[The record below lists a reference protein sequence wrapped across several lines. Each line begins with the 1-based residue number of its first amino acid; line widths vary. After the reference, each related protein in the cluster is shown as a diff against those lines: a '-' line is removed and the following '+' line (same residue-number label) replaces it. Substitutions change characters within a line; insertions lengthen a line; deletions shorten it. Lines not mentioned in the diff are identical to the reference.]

1 MSVFQ
6 RVSNLIV
13 RSQVDREIDAE
24 VRSHIEMRTADNI
37 AAGMPPEKARRDA
50 LLKFGNPTVLRERV
64 AGVDFALNFDIF
76 FRDVQYA
83 FRKLCKT
90 PAFAITVIL
99 TLALGIGAN
108 TAVFS
113 IVDAVLLRPLPYKN
127 ANRLVVVWQ
136 TDAAHRG
143 TGAWFDPYREFEEW
157 LRGSRS
163 FEKLAAM
170 SWATAG
176 KTLLWH
182 GKPISLLALPASTD
196 FFSMLGAEAE
206 IGRTFGEI
214 DLKNPCTLVL
224 AYPYW
229 QEKLGA
235 PNDIVGQSLTVDH
248 ASCVVV
254 GVMPK
259 GFTFYPK
266 EANAWSLI
274 TPASAFARKPWDS
287 MTGVFGLMRPETTR
301 AQAEAELNAIERRI
315 LPEAPASLSPLTSA
329 MPIVL
334 KLQDN
339 FTWLAG
345 RNLRTGLLVLLGA
358 VSLILLMACLNVA
371 NLVLGRAMEHSREI
385 AIRTALGSGRSRLI
399 RQMLTE
405 SLMLAFCGTAVGILL
420 ALLMLQCFR
429 AINPVELP
437 PGSVV
442 SLDWRILLFAGLL
455 GVGSV
460 VVFGLVPAWRASRAD
475 LNSVLRNSERAI
487 GASASAQRTSQLLV
501 VMQVALSLMLF
512 VGAGLLAASLWRMA
526 STRLGYRT
534 NQVVTAT
541 INLPNERYAA
551 PDAKA
556 RFAANLASS
565 VSTLP
570 GVETV
575 TTASGFAPT
584 GENPLSVEGDASKFS
599 TGGIATQSVSANFL
613 GAMQIPLFRGR
624 VFDTRDQNDTQQ
636 VAIINGALAEKYFP
650 QIDPIG
656 HTIKLSRADD
666 PSKPW
671 LTIIGVVA
679 NVKTT
684 TVFQEMGYVEP
695 PTVYRPLTQDSPS
708 SLAVMVLAKEGPLE
722 LIGGMQE
729 QLASIDHDLVL
740 GDLGTMQARQ
750 SAALS
755 QPRFRAVLF
764 GSFAG
769 LALLLAV
776 VGLYGVLA
784 QMVAQRRREIAI
796 RMAVGASRGAVL
808 TSIFRSALTLAASG
822 IVLGVVASTIAVRA
836 LAGLLYGI
844 RAENAG
850 MFVLASGLLT
860 LTALAASLSPAWRA
874 ANIDPIQTLR
884 TE

>member
-1 MSVFQ
+1 MSLF
-6 RVSNLIV
+6 RRISNLFS
-13 RSQVDREIDAE
+13 RSRVEAEIDAE
-24 VRSHIEMRTADNI
+24 LRSHIEMRIEDNVT
-37 AAGMPPEKARRDA
+37 AGMSPEEAKRDA
-50 LLKFGNPTVLRERV
+50 VLKFGNTTVMREKV
-64 AGVDFALNFDIF
+64 VGVDGALNLDVF
-76 FRDVQYA
+76 FGDMHYA
-83 FRKLCKT
+83 FRKLCKS

-143 TGAWFDPYREFEEW
+143 TGAWFNPYREFEEW
-157 LRGSRS
+157 ERGSHS

-176 KTLLWH
+176 KTLVWH
-182 GKPISLLALPASTD
+182 GKPTSVFALPASID
-196 FFSMLGAEAE
+196 FFSMLGAEAQ
-206 IGRTFGEI
+206 IGRTFGEV

-224 AYPYW
+224 SYPYW
-229 QEKLGA
+229 RDKLGA

-248 ASCVVV
+248 TSCAVI

-259 GFTFYPK
+259 DFSFYPK

-274 TPASAFARKPWDS
+274 TPASAFAQKPWDS
-287 MTGVFGLMRPETTR
+287 MTGVFGLLRSGVMH
-301 AQAEAELNAIERRI
+301 AQAEAELNAMEKRI
-315 LPEAPASLSPLTSA
+315 LPEAPASLSPLSSA

-358 VSLILLMACLNVA
+358 VSLVLLMACLNVA
-371 NLVLGRAMEHSREI
+371 NLVLGRTIEQSREM
-385 AIRTALGSGRSRLI
+385 AIRTALGSSRSRLI
-399 RQMLTE
+399 QQMLTE

-420 ALLMLQCFR
+420 AVLILRWFR
-429 AINPVELP
+429 AVNPVELP
-437 PGSVV
+437 PGSIV
-442 SLDWRILLFAGLL
+442 SLDWRILLFAALL
-455 GVGSV
+455 GIGSV
-460 VVFGLVPAWRASRAD
+460 VIFGLVPAWRASRAD
-475 LNSVLRNSERAI
+475 LNSVLKNSERGI
-487 GASASAQRTSQLLV
+487 GASVSVQRTSQSLV
-501 VMQVALSLMLF
+501 VVQIALSLMLF
-512 VGAGLLAASLWRMA
+512 VGAGLLVASLWRMA

-534 NQVVTAT
+534 NQVLTAT
-541 INLPNERYAA
+541 VNLPKEHYA
-551 PDAKA
+551 DADA
-556 RFAANLASS
+556 RVRFAENFATS
-565 VSTLP
+565 VSTSP

-575 TTASGFAPT
+575 ATASNFTPM
-584 GENPLSVEGDASKFS
+584 GENPLSVKDDASKFA
-599 TGGIATQSVSANFL
+599 TGGIATQNISANFFE
-613 GAMQIPLFRGR
+613 AMQIPLFRGR
-624 VFDTRDQNDTQQ
+624 AFDSRDQKDTQQ
-636 VAIINGALAEKYFP
+636 VAIINEALADRYFP
-650 QIDPIG
+650 HIDPTG
-656 HTIKLSRADD
+656 HTIKLSRAEDS
-666 PSKPW
+666 SKPW
-671 LTIIGVVA
+671 LTIIGVAA
-679 NVKTT
+679 NIKTT

-695 PTVYRPLTQDSPS
+695 LTVYRPLTQDPPS
-708 SLAVMVLAKEGPLE
+708 SLSVMVLTRKGPLE
-722 LIGGMQE
+722 LVGRMKE

-784 QMVAQRRREIAI
+784 QIVAQRTREIAI

-808 TSIFRSALTLAASG
+808 NSVFRKALTLAISG
-822 IVLGVVASTIAVRA
+822 IVVGVVASAIAVRA
-836 LAGLLYGI
+836 LAGLLYGV

-850 MFVLASGLLT
+850 MFVLDSGLLT
-860 LTALAASLSPAWRA
+860 LTALAASWSPALRA
-874 ANIDPIQTLR
+874 ANINPIQALR
-884 TE
+884 AE

>member
-1 MSVFQ
+1 
-6 RVSNLIV
+6 
-13 RSQVDREIDAE
+13 
-24 VRSHIEMRTADNI
+24 
-37 AAGMPPEKARRDA
+37 
-50 LLKFGNPTVLRERV
+50 
-64 AGVDFALNFDIF
+64 
-76 FRDVQYA
+76 
-83 FRKLCKT
+83 
-90 PAFAITVIL
+90 
-99 TLALGIGAN
+99 
-108 TAVFS
+108 
-113 IVDAVLLRPLPYKN
+113 
-127 ANRLVVVWQ
+127 
-136 TDAAHRG
+136 
-143 TGAWFDPYREFEEW
+143 
-157 LRGSRS
+157 
-163 FEKLAAM
+163 
-170 SWATAG
+170 
-176 KTLLWH
+176 
-182 GKPISLLALPASTD
+182 
-196 FFSMLGAEAE
+196 
-206 IGRTFGEI
+206 
-214 DLKNPCTLVL
+214 
-224 AYPYW
+224 
-229 QEKLGA
+229 
-235 PNDIVGQSLTVDH
+235 
-248 ASCVVV
+248 
-254 GVMPK
+254 
-259 GFTFYPK
+259 
-266 EANAWSLI
+266 
-274 TPASAFARKPWDS
+274 
-287 MTGVFGLMRPETTR
+287 
-301 AQAEAELNAIERRI
+301 
-315 LPEAPASLSPLTSA
+315 
-329 MPIVL
+329 
-334 KLQDN
+334 
-339 FTWLAG
+339 
-345 RNLRTGLLVLLGA
+345 
-358 VSLILLMACLNVA
+358 MACLNVA

-541 INLPNERYAA
+541 INLPKERYAA

-695 PTVYRPLTQDSPS
+695 PTVYRPLTQDPPS

>member
-1 MSVFQ
+1 MSLFQ
-6 RVSNLIV
+6 RVSNLV
-13 RSQVDREIDAE
+13 FRSQMDREIEAE

-50 LLKFGNPTVLRERV
+50 LLKFGNPTVMRERV
-64 AGVDFALNFDIF
+64 AGADFALNLDIF

-83 FRKLCKT
+83 FRKLRKM

-136 TDAAHRG
+136 TDTAHRG

-157 LRGSRS
+157 QSGSRS

-214 DLKNPCTLVL
+214 DLKNACTLVL

-235 PNDIVGQSLTVDH
+235 PNDVVGQSLTVDH

-259 GFTFYPK
+259 GFAFYPK

-274 TPASAFARKPWDS
+274 TPASTFARKPWES
-287 MTGVFGLMRPETTR
+287 MTGVFGLLRSGTTR
-301 AQAEAELNAIERRI
+301 AQAEAELNVIEKRI
-315 LPEAPASLSPLTSA
+315 LPEAPASLSLLTSA
-329 MPIVL
+329 MPVVL

-371 NLVLGRAMEHSREI
+371 NLVLGRTMEHSREM

-405 SLMLAFCGTAVGILL
+405 SLMLASCGTAVGILL
-420 ALLMLQCFR
+420 ALLILQWFR
-429 AINPVELP
+429 AVSPVELP
-437 PGSVV
+437 PSSIV

-475 LNSVLRNSERAI
+475 LNSVLRNSERGI

-541 INLPNERYAA
+541 INLPKERYAA
-551 PDAKA
+551 PEAKA

-565 VSTLP
+565 VSALP
-570 GVETV
+570 GVESV
-575 TTASGFAPT
+575 TTASNFTPT
-584 GENPLSVEGDASKFS
+584 GENSLSVEGDASKFS
-599 TGGIATQSVSANFL
+599 PGGIATQSVSPNFL

-624 VFDTRDQNDTQQ
+624 VFDTRDQKDTQQ
-636 VAIINGALAEKYFP
+636 VAIINGALAQKAFP

-695 PTVYRPLTQDSPS
+695 PTVYRPLTQDPPS

-722 LIGGMQE
+722 LVGGMQE

-740 GDLGTMQARQ
+740 GELGTLQARQ

-784 QMVAQRRREIAI
+784 QMVAQRTREIAI

-808 TSIFRSALTLAASG
+808 SSIFRRALTLAASG
-822 IVLGVVASTIAVRA
+822 IVLGVVASAIAVRS

-860 LTALAASLSPAWRA
+860 LTALAASWNPAWRA
-874 ANIDPIQTLR
+874 ANIDPIQALR